1 MVQFINRTTGFLNQQ
16 NAGGNIGKTIA
27 QTDGSVNL
35 SGCDIGQI
43 QTCGAKDAQR
53 TGLRDK
59 LVSYRSISAKV
70 FLIVNLRRENTF
82 AQFLTERNAQPFMI
96 AETLFIG
103 AVALFGKIKLVRGR
117 IVNDGSGVQVTVK
130 GDKRITRIGKFLRR
144 FRLDETPQLFDVF
157 RGKMT
162 FVGTRPEVAKYVK
175 RYTPEMMATLL
186 LPAGVTSTASIA
198 YKDEDR
204 LLKDAV
210 SPDDVY
216 VKQILPE
223 KMKYNLEYLKN
234 FGFFYDI
241 RVMIRTVTAV
251 AE

>member
-1 MVQFINRTTGFLNQQ
+1 MIMKKWDKLPDVMKTDEVKPYYLALKRKTASLIIKRVFDIIVSLILLILLSPVFLVTSIMIKTDSKGPVMFRQVRVTQ
-16 NAGGNIGKTIA
+16 YGKTFRIFKFRTMV
-27 QTDGSVNL
+27 TD
-35 SGCDIGQI
+35 
-43 QTCGAKDAQR
+43 AE
-53 TGLRDK
+53 K
-59 LVSYRSISAKV
+59 LG
-70 FLIVNLRRENTF
+70 T
-82 AQFLTERNAQPFMI
+82 
-96 AETLFIG
+96 
-103 AVALFGKIKLVRGR
+103 
-117 IVNDGSGVQVTVK
+117 QVTV
-130 GDKRITRIGKFLRR
+130 DNDSRITKTGNRLRKC
-144 FRLDETPQLFDVF
+144 RLDEIPQLLNILK
-157 RGKMT
+157 GEMS
-162 FVGTRPEVAKYVK
+162 FVGTRPEVEKYVNC
-175 RYTPEMMATLL
+175 YTPEMMATLL

>member
-1 MVQFINRTTGFLNQQ
+1 MIMKKWDSLPDVMKTDEVKPYYLALKKKTGSLIVKRLFDITVSLILLILLSPVFLVISIMIKTDSKGPVMFRQVRVTQ
-16 NAGGNIGKTIA
+16 YGKTFRIFKFRTMV
-27 QTDGSVNL
+27 TD
-35 SGCDIGQI
+35 
-43 QTCGAKDAQR
+43 AE
-53 TGLRDK
+53 K
-59 LVSYRSISAKV
+59 LG
-70 FLIVNLRRENTF
+70 T
-82 AQFLTERNAQPFMI
+82 
-96 AETLFIG
+96 
-103 AVALFGKIKLVRGR
+103 
-117 IVNDGSGVQVTVK
+117 QVTV
-130 GDKRITRIGKFLRR
+130 DNDSRITKTGNRLRKC
-144 FRLDETPQLFDVF
+144 RLDEIPQLLNILK
-157 RGKMT
+157 GEMS
-162 FVGTRPEVAKYVK
+162 FVGTRPEVEKYVNC
-175 RYTPEMMATLL
+175 YTPEMMATLL

-223 KMKYNLEYLKN
+223 KMKYNLEYLRN

>member
-1 MVQFINRTTGFLNQQ
+1 MKTDEVKPYYLALKKKTGSLIVKRLFDIIVSLILLILLSPVFLVISIMIKTDSKGPVMFRQVRVNQY
-16 NAGGNIGKTIA
+16 GKTFRIFKFRTMV
-27 QTDGSVNL
+27 TD
-35 SGCDIGQI
+35 
-43 QTCGAKDAQR
+43 AE
-53 TGLRDK
+53 K
-59 LVSYRSISAKV
+59 LG
-70 FLIVNLRRENTF
+70 T
-82 AQFLTERNAQPFMI
+82 
-96 AETLFIG
+96 
-103 AVALFGKIKLVRGR
+103 
-117 IVNDGSGVQVTVK
+117 QVTV
-130 GDKRITRIGKFLRR
+130 DNDSRITKTGNRLRKC
-144 FRLDETPQLFDVF
+144 RLDEIPQLLNILK
-157 RGKMT
+157 GEMS
-162 FVGTRPEVAKYVK
+162 FVGTRPEVEKYVNC
-175 RYTPEMMATLL
+175 YTPEMRATLL

>member
-1 MVQFINRTTGFLNQQ
+1 MIMKKWDSLPETMKTDEVKPYYLALKKKTGSLIVKRLFDIIVSLILLILLSPVFLVISIMIKTDSKGPVMFRQVRVTQ
-16 NAGGNIGKTIA
+16 YGKTFRIFKFRTMV
-27 QTDGSVNL
+27 TD
-35 SGCDIGQI
+35 
-43 QTCGAKDAQR
+43 AE
-53 TGLRDK
+53 K
-59 LVSYRSISAKV
+59 LG
-70 FLIVNLRRENTF
+70 T
-82 AQFLTERNAQPFMI
+82 
-96 AETLFIG
+96 
-103 AVALFGKIKLVRGR
+103 
-117 IVNDGSGVQVTVK
+117 QVTV
-130 GDKRITRIGKFLRR
+130 DNDSRITKTGNRLRKC
-144 FRLDETPQLFDVF
+144 RLDEIPQLLNILK
-157 RGKMT
+157 GEMS
-162 FVGTRPEVAKYVK
+162 FVGTRPEVEKYVNC
-175 RYTPEMMATLL
+175 YTPEMMATLL

>member
-1 MVQFINRTTGFLNQQ
+1 MNIKKWDKLPDVMKTDEVKPYYLALKRKTASLIIKRVFDIIVSLILLILLSPVFLVISIMIKTDSKGPVMFRQVRVTQ
-16 NAGGNIGKTIA
+16 YGKTFRIFKFRTMV
-27 QTDGSVNL
+27 TD
-35 SGCDIGQI
+35 
-43 QTCGAKDAQR
+43 AE
-53 TGLRDK
+53 K
-59 LVSYRSISAKV
+59 LG
-70 FLIVNLRRENTF
+70 T
-82 AQFLTERNAQPFMI
+82 
-96 AETLFIG
+96 
-103 AVALFGKIKLVRGR
+103 
-117 IVNDGSGVQVTVK
+117 QVTV
-130 GDKRITRIGKFLRR
+130 DNDSRITKTGNRLRKC
-144 FRLDETPQLFDVF
+144 RLDEIPQLLNILK
-157 RGKMT
+157 GEMS
-162 FVGTRPEVAKYVK
+162 FVGTRPEVEKYVNC
-175 RYTPEMMATLL
+175 YTPEMMATLL

>member
-1 MVQFINRTTGFLNQQ
+1 MIMKKWDKLPDVMKTDEVKPYYLALKRKTASLIIKRLFDIIVSLILLILLSPVFLVISIMIKTDSKGPVMFRQVRVTQ
-16 NAGGNIGKTIA
+16 YGKTFRIFKFRTMV
-27 QTDGSVNL
+27 TD
-35 SGCDIGQI
+35 
-43 QTCGAKDAQR
+43 AE
-53 TGLRDK
+53 K
-59 LVSYRSISAKV
+59 LG
-70 FLIVNLRRENTF
+70 T
-82 AQFLTERNAQPFMI
+82 
-96 AETLFIG
+96 
-103 AVALFGKIKLVRGR
+103 
-117 IVNDGSGVQVTVK
+117 QVTV
-130 GDKRITRIGKFLRR
+130 DNDSRITKTGNRLRKC
-144 FRLDETPQLFDVF
+144 RLDEIPQLLNILK
-157 RGKMT
+157 GEMS
-162 FVGTRPEVAKYVK
+162 FVGTRPEVEKYVNC
-175 RYTPEMMATLL
+175 YTPEMMATLL

>member
-1 MVQFINRTTGFLNQQ
+1 MIMKKWDKLPDVMKTDEVKPYYLALKKKTGSLIVKRLFDIIVSLILLILLSPVFLVISIMIKTDSKGPVMFRQVRVTQ
-16 NAGGNIGKTIA
+16 YGKTFRIFKFRTMV
-27 QTDGSVNL
+27 TD
-35 SGCDIGQI
+35 
-43 QTCGAKDAQR
+43 AE
-53 TGLRDK
+53 K
-59 LVSYRSISAKV
+59 LG
-70 FLIVNLRRENTF
+70 T
-82 AQFLTERNAQPFMI
+82 
-96 AETLFIG
+96 
-103 AVALFGKIKLVRGR
+103 
-117 IVNDGSGVQVTVK
+117 QVTV
-130 GDKRITRIGKFLRR
+130 DNDSRITKTGNRLRKC
-144 FRLDETPQLFDVF
+144 RLDEIPQLLNILK
-157 RGKMT
+157 GEMS
-162 FVGTRPEVAKYVK
+162 FVGTRPEVEKYVNC
-175 RYTPEMMATLL
+175 YTPEMMATLL

>member
-1 MVQFINRTTGFLNQQ
+1 MIMKKWDKLPDVMKTDEVKPYYLAFKSKPAILIKKRVFYFFFYIILLILLSPVFLVISIMIKTDSKGPVMFRQVRVTQ
-16 NAGGNIGKTIA
+16 YGKTFRIFKFRTMV
-27 QTDGSVNL
+27 TD
-35 SGCDIGQI
+35 
-43 QTCGAKDAQR
+43 AE
-53 TGLRDK
+53 K
-59 LVSYRSISAKV
+59 LG
-70 FLIVNLRRENTF
+70 T
-82 AQFLTERNAQPFMI
+82 
-96 AETLFIG
+96 
-103 AVALFGKIKLVRGR
+103 
-117 IVNDGSGVQVTVK
+117 QVTV
-130 GDKRITRIGKFLRR
+130 DNDSRITKTGNRLRKC
-144 FRLDETPQLFDVF
+144 RLDEIPQLLNILK
-157 RGKMT
+157 GEMS
-162 FVGTRPEVAKYVK
+162 FVGTRPEVEKYVNC
-175 RYTPEMMATLL
+175 YTPEMMATLL

>member
-1 MVQFINRTTGFLNQQ
+1 MIMKKWDSLPESMKTDEVKPYYLALKEKTGSLIVKRLFDIIVSLILLILLSPVFLVISIMIKTDSKGPVMFRQVRVTQ
-16 NAGGNIGKTIA
+16 YGKTFRIFKFRTMV
-27 QTDGSVNL
+27 TD
-35 SGCDIGQI
+35 
-43 QTCGAKDAQR
+43 AE
-53 TGLRDK
+53 K
-59 LVSYRSISAKV
+59 LG
-70 FLIVNLRRENTF
+70 T
-82 AQFLTERNAQPFMI
+82 
-96 AETLFIG
+96 
-103 AVALFGKIKLVRGR
+103 
-117 IVNDGSGVQVTVK
+117 QVTV
-130 GDKRITRIGKFLRR
+130 DNDSRITKTGNRLRKC
-144 FRLDETPQLFDVF
+144 RLDEIPQLLNILK
-157 RGKMT
+157 GEMS
-162 FVGTRPEVAKYVK
+162 FVGTRPEVEKYVNC
-175 RYTPEMMATLL
+175 YTPEMMATLL

>member
-1 MVQFINRTTGFLNQQ
+1 MIMKKWDSLPESMKTDEVKPYYLALKKKTGSLIVKRLFDIIVSLILLILLSPVFLVISIMIKTDSKGPVMFRQVRVTQ
-16 NAGGNIGKTIA
+16 YGKTFRIFKFRTMV
-27 QTDGSVNL
+27 TD
-35 SGCDIGQI
+35 
-43 QTCGAKDAQR
+43 AE
-53 TGLRDK
+53 K
-59 LVSYRSISAKV
+59 LG
-70 FLIVNLRRENTF
+70 T
-82 AQFLTERNAQPFMI
+82 
-96 AETLFIG
+96 
-103 AVALFGKIKLVRGR
+103 
-117 IVNDGSGVQVTVK
+117 QVTV
-130 GDKRITRIGKFLRR
+130 DNDSRITKTGNRLRKC
-144 FRLDETPQLFDVF
+144 RLDEIPQLLNILK
-157 RGKMT
+157 GEMS
-162 FVGTRPEVAKYVK
+162 FVGTRPEVEKYVNC
-175 RYTPEMMATLL
+175 YTPEMMATLL